1 MTSSSNSSLNLWPAK
16 EFRTGNIDLNGSLI
30 FFFDE
35 LPDSLVFV
43 NSKKKKKKLN
53 MYM

>member
-30 FFFDE
+30 FFDE

-43 NSKKKKKKLN
+43 NSKKKKKLN